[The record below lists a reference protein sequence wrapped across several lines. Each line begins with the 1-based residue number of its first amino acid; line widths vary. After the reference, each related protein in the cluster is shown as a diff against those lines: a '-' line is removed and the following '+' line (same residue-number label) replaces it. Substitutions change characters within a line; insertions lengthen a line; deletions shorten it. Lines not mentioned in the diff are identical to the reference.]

1 MTASLTPVAAPGL
14 AVHLAEPPMLYRR
27 PSLIATGILVCLAT
41 LVGTAHAGQ
50 PTTTAREDDTDGL
63 FRTELTLS
71 SRQISVAY
79 DPGLRADDAVQAVL
93 LTAPSVST
101 ESGVLVA
108 RLTGPRTLRLAR
120 LGPDAEPK
128 VAPASGLKHD
138 LWLTRTPEG
147 WALDAR
153 PAEEPEPE
161 SEPEPE
167 PEADPESERDA
178 DAEADTDEDEDED
191 EPKPEIHA
199 ESSRIPLRH
208 DETQAAVD
216 TLSVVLEPT
225 GDDTGHLMLR
235 WGTHL
240 WTTDFEFVELPR
252 RPRPER
258 PPGPPRG
265 SSLTRDSD
273 TSGRARAATLGTR
286 NETALWTLDGAH
298 IQVLFQKE
306 IGTDGDDYAGI
317 ETTADGDVVQLTRAA
332 VIRLRTEVS
341 LRFGQTLVP
350 TGNLAPDFPGAYGL
364 WLKKAGTDWR
374 LVFNDEPDSW
384 GSQHDPA
391 FDAIEIDLSHARV
404 DGAEPDRPLAVY
416 LAPLGVGENR
426 LIIHWG
432 PHVWT
437 ADFSVVR

>member
-1 MTASLTPVAAPGL
+1 M
-14 AVHLAEPPMLYRR
+14 
-27 PSLIATGILVCLAT
+27 

-50 PTTTAREDDTDGL
+50 PATPAHEDDTDGL
-63 FRTELTLS
+63 FQTELTLS
-71 SRQISVAY
+71 ARQISVAY

-108 RLTGPRTLRLAR
+108 RLTGPRTLRIGR
-120 LGPDAEPK
+120 LGPDPEPK

-138 LWLTRTPEG
+138 LWLTRTLEG

-153 PAEEPEPE
+153 PVEEPEPE
-161 SEPEPE
+161 SES
-167 PEADPESERDA
+167 ESEPDVDA
-178 DAEADTDEDEDED
+178 DAGEDEDD
-191 EPKPEIHA
+191 PTPEIHP

-208 DETQAAVD
+208 HETQIAID

-235 WGTHL
+235 WGAHL
-240 WTTDFEFVELPR
+240 WTTDFEFVTLPR

-273 TSGRARAATLGTR
+273 TSARARAATLGTR
-286 NETALWTLDGAH
+286 NETALRTRDGAH

-306 IGTDGDDYAGI
+306 VGTDDDDYAGI
-317 ETTADGDVVQLTRAA
+317 ETTTDGEVVEVTRAA

-341 LRFGQTLVP
+341 LQFGQTLVP

-364 WLKKAGTDWR
+364 WLKKTGSDWR
-374 LVFNDEPDSW
+374 LVFNNEPDSW

-391 FDAIEIDLSHARV
+391 FDAAEIDLDYARL
-404 DGAEPDRPLAVY
+404 DGANPDRPLAVY
-416 LAPLGVGENR
+416 LAPLGVDRNR
-426 LIIHWG
+426 LIVHWG
-432 PHVWT
+432 VHVWT
-437 ADFSVVR
+437 ADFRVAR